1 MKSSQQAKAISRSDL
16 ERFILL
22 FLPELKI
29 DSKTPELELSTITI
43 NIVRVLECIE
53 LSTSINDIFEAFRN
67 LSYPIAVIEPQ
78 NENIKGQ
85 PYSDTNSH
93 AIYIGV
99 NLDKLKELSS
109 IPDDFNNAN
118 NKNIHFLKK
127 YASTIKN

>member
-1 MKSSQQAKAISRSDL
+1 MKSSQQARAISQSDL
-16 ERFILL
+16 ERFNLL

-29 DSKTPELELSTITI
+29 DRKIPQLELRTIAT
-43 NIVRVLECIE
+43 NIVKVLECIG
-53 LSTSINDIFEAFRN
+53 LSTSVNDIFEAFRN

-78 NENIKGQ
+78 YENIKGQ
-85 PYSDTNSH
+85 PYSETNSH

-109 IPDDFNNAN
+109 IPDNINDAN